1 MPLEFFVIERM
12 IFMKKKNILICCLIS
27 FALFMGFTN
36 VEAKTIY
43 TAYESGDKITANVNS
58 DTQVDFFVVE
68 DSSSNSDKVLALTYD
83 FVSDDKCSFSEAQT
97 LLNTTKTNW
106 SNAISI
112 NIPTSLQLVGQT
124 VELEDEF
131 ASNKFTSPSWVSPK
145 TSDFVEYWLSDVPF
159 EGSHSVVWGMDT
171 YYNTEFHIAPK
182 EDTEE
187 AYVKLIIEI
196 AKENVVGGTYISE
209 DETLWDKFIEEFKNT
224 EIFKTMEEP
233 ETNTV
238 DIESTSD
245 SLKVVL
251 SIGTNS
257 WTTNFKYANGI
268 ITYVPSDNDE
278 DISIDGIWSLNC
290 LYALSNIKGYDF
302 EKVSN
307 WLKEDRQFTLAT
319 DGIEFEIKDVIEEI
333 NSSEAHG
340 IGTVTTY
347 SSFKLDIKN
356 GLKTF
361 SNEEDKKDEVAENP
375 KTGNYYS
382 YGILCAV
389 ALIGGS
395 SYLVIRKRSKFP
407 KSN

>member
-1 MPLEFFVIERM
+1 M
-12 IFMKKKNILICCLIS
+12 
-27 FALFMGFTN
+27 
-36 VEAKTIY
+36 
-43 TAYESGDKITANVNS
+43 
-58 DTQVDFFVVE
+58 
-68 DSSSNSDKVLALTYD
+68 
-83 FVSDDKCSFSEAQT
+83 
-97 LLNTTKTNW
+97 
-106 SNAISI
+106 
-112 NIPTSLQLVGQT
+112 
-124 VELEDEF
+124 
-131 ASNKFTSPSWVSPK
+131 
-145 TSDFVEYWLSDVPF
+145 PF

-171 YYNTEFHIAPK
+171 YYNTEFQIAPK

-268 ITYVPSDNDE
+268 VTYVPSDNDE

-375 KTGNYYS
+375 KTGNYYA

-389 ALIGGS
+389 ALVGGS